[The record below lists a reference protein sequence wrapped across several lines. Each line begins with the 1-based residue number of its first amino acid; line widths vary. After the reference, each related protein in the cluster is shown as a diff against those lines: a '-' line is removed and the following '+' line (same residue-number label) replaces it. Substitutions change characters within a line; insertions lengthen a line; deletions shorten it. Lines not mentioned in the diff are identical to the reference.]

1 MLRSRAMISSIV
13 SVMPGSPTHGVPT
26 WFVCAFSKCPVVSS
40 ARRSGI
46 TLINCI
52 RGPVEPKCDT
62 TSLPTISKEC
72 QESGTLL
79 PNQMRRDNA
88 RMGRTSVLPNVEPLP
103 GAQCQ
108 AAASNGN
115 REVHGSKGGT
125 HVSGHVILALSSMH
139 EQWIAITHET
149 GKKTFQI
156 AAHV

>member
-1 MLRSRAMISSIV
+1 
-13 SVMPGSPTHGVPT
+13 
-26 WFVCAFSKCPVVSS
+26 
-40 ARRSGI
+40 
-46 TLINCI
+46 
-52 RGPVEPKCDT
+52 
-62 TSLPTISKEC
+62 
-72 QESGTLL
+72 
-79 PNQMRRDNA
+79 MRRDNA
-88 RMGRTSVLPNVEPLP
+88 RMGRTSVLPNIDPLP

-156 AAHV
+156 AAHVRVGIFLDEQRGGGMAEVQCDQAVLETAVSDPTGDLVGEFIQTAAAGTDPKLL